1 VRVDRYI
8 VDVKKSHEIVNT
20 AETIGHVSIDDHEN
34 LAEEEEEEEETSDTS
49 TAFSYLDSE
58 DLDFEEDDKETDDDF
73 KVTDGDEYSD
83 LSLLKSYAL
92 GEQQLP

>member
-1 VRVDRYI
+1 
-8 VDVKKSHEIVNT
+8 
-20 AETIGHVSIDDHEN
+20 
-34 LAEEEEEEEETSDTS
+34 
-49 TAFSYLDSE
+49 
-58 DLDFEEDDKETDDDF
+58 LDFEEDDKETDDDF